1 MLNIS
6 LQEAREKL
14 PELISLAEQGEEVFI
29 ISENKSKF
37 KLVYSEEKPKKRV
50 FGQHREKVKMSD
62 DFNNSLPDNFWLGS
76 E

>member
-29 ISENKSKF
+29 ISENKSKCF
-37 KLVYSEEKPKKRV
+37 RCL
-50 FGQHREKVKMSD
+50 
-62 DFNNSLPDNFWLGS
+62 
-76 E
+76 

>member
-14 PELISLAEQGEEVFI
+14 AELISLAEQGEEVFI

-37 KLVYSEEKPKKRV
+37 KLVYSEEKSKKRV
-50 FGQHREKVKMSD
+50 FGQHRENVKMSD